1 MGRMKAWR
9 GVGLAVLGI
18 LLVGLLVPERLCIPV
33 AGATRQDWHPRSFWF
48 EPWGVS
54 GVHKGIDIFA
64 PSGRAVRAA
73 SAGLVLYRGDFG
85 RGGKVVAIL
94 GPKWRVHYYAHLLH
108 IDEKLPFFVT
118 AGVPLGEVGR
128 SGNAAGKPPHL
139 HYTIVSLLPIPW
151 RFSGT
156 ETQGWQ
162 KMFYLDPGVLLQ
174 SDKP

>member
-1 MGRMKAWR
+1 MGRMKGWR

-18 LLVGLLVPERLCIPV
+18 LLAGLLVPERLCIPV

-73 SAGLVLYRGDFG
+73 SAGLVVYRGDFG
-85 RGGKVVAIL
+85 RGGRVVAIL

-139 HYTIVSLLPIPW
+139 HYSIVSLLPIPW
-151 RFSGT
+151 RFSAT

-162 KMFYLDPGVLLQ
+162 KMFYLDPGALLQ
-174 SDKP
+174 SAKP